1 MLFILL
7 ICIFLIPGVQTYTAK
22 KIAESINETYGTQ
35 IEIER
40 IKINLNTN
48 IRLKNALVLDHKKD
62 TLFSIESLST
72 SIFSLSNLLI
82 NSDIDLSST
91 DIDGFDFN
99 LIRYKGESSDNLD
112 QFLKKFET
120 ETPTESTEPFV
131 LHIDDIYISNSNFKV
146 IDYNLQTPE
155 AFIINDLMLNLDNLN
170 IVDSDISMDII
181 SLSGTTGYGL
191 KIDELK
197 SKFFYGIDYMRLS
210 QLKINTPN
218 SNIDTDITFGFKRG
232 DWADFENKVRISADF
247 KNSIVSTSDLKYF
260 YKEFG
265 SSEILNLN
273 GAIDGTLNDFSFKN
287 FSINGINQSAVKGD
301 IRFLNVMDSENF
313 ELISED
319 IDISTNYDD
328 LKKLL
333 PDVLKDN
340 LPPFIKYL
348 EDFNLKGKTYLNTDD
363 INAELYLTSK
373 YGTGDIDID
382 FKNFNQTDEFKY
394 VGSLN
399 LKNLNLG
406 RLTQNKKLG
415 SSSFNINV
423 DGKGFTAE
431 SVNTEVNGKIDY
443 IEINNYAYK
452 TINVDGNL
460 KYPIFDGKLE
470 SLDPNFLFEFEGLV
484 DASQKENTFKF
495 KSEIKYAD
503 LYKLNFIRKDKISV
517 FKGKVDIDLK
527 ANSIDDAIGQIT
539 FENFNYLNSYENYE
553 FEDFKLTSQVVDNNK
568 LIEITSPDLI
578 NGKLYGNFKLSQLP
592 SFIEYSIRNLYFNTK
607 KNTKYIDKNV
617 NFEFQIYNKVVEA
630 FFPNIKIAPNTFLN
644 GNISANEDDMRIQFS
659 SPEIKVRENLFK
671 NFEIQLDKQNPFFD
685 TYISIGELE
694 NNLYDIS
701 NFNLINVKLNDTL
714 FFRSEFK
721 GLKNTDNFNFNFYQT
736 FDKKNNTIVGFQT
749 STFNFKDREW
759 QINQEN
765 NYNRNKISLESG
777 LQTFKFDSIKISHKD
792 QFIKFNGEIR
802 DSTYKDINLKL
813 KEVSLN
819 NLTPFIDSLKLDGRI
834 NGSIDIFQE
843 KNKYAP
849 NLDFSIQDFEVND
862 VNYGE
867 LKLYANGN
875 KDLTD
880 FNVSALLENNNQ
892 NFLEA
897 NGQITNNGNQQ
908 NIDVEATLNEFDIAS
923 LSPLGEDVLNQLRGK
938 LTGRALVSGNL
949 ADPDING
956 EIALNKAGLK
966 IPYLNV
972 DFDFLNNSK
981 VLLDKK
987 KFIFQD
993 IELTDTKYNTKGVL
1007 AGHISHSQF
1016 SKWELDLILESDNI
1030 LTLDT
1035 EYDEESLYYGTA
1047 FIDGTA
1053 SITGPTDELEINVNA
1068 TSQPNTTFNVPI
1080 SDAETIGE
1088 YSFIYFLTPE
1098 EKLNK
1103 QKGREF
1109 IYDQIAG
1116 LKLNFDLIINENALI
1131 EIVVDQE
1138 SGSKLVGRGDGD
1150 LRLEINTNGKFDM
1163 FGDFVALNGE
1173 YIYKFQGLYEKK
1185 FDVIGGGYLSWE
1197 GDPIKANMDIQA
1209 KYRTNANPASL
1220 LDNPSINREIPVDV
1234 IISLKGDLMQP
1245 NIDFD
1250 LEYTN
1255 LSSVVESEMNFRMQ
1269 GKENLEIQALSLI
1282 TLGTFWNGNANNL
1295 NNLGGNLFAEGA
1307 TSLFDKILRDED
1319 GKFNIGFDYVP
1330 AERTL
1335 DQNAVGS
1342 DRVGLTL
1349 QTQLSDKIF
1358 INGRFGVPVGG
1369 QTQSFVFGDVEVNF
1383 LLNKSGS
1390 LRAQMFNRE
1399 SDIQFIGEELGY
1411 AQGVGILYTIDF
1423 ETFGS
1428 LIRDIWGIEEEDKP
1442 NKKNKTRK
1450 PPLNNK
1456 SLVPSYIEIPE

>member
-1 MLFILL
+1 MFF
-7 ICIFLIPGVQTYTAK
+7 IFLIPGVQTYTAK
-22 KIAESINETYGTQ
+22 KITQSINETYGTK

-40 IKINLNTN
+40 VKINLNTN
-48 IRLKNALVLDHKKD
+48 IKLKNALVLDHKND
-62 TLFSIESLST
+62 TLFGVESLST

-99 LIRYKGESSDNLD
+99 LIRYKDESSDNLD
-112 QFLKKFET
+112 QFLKKFDSG
-120 ETPTESTEPFV
+120 TPSESSEPFV

-155 AFIINDLMLNLDNLN
+155 AFTISDLVLDLDNIN
-170 IVDSDISMDII
+170 IVDSDVSLDIK
-181 SLSGTTGYGL
+181 SLSGMTGYGL
-191 KIDELK
+191 KIDQLT
-197 SKFFYGIDYMRLS
+197 SKFFYGTDNMRLS
-210 QLKINTPN
+210 QLQIITPN
-218 SNIDTDITFGFKRG
+218 SNIETDISFAFKRG
-232 DWADFENKVRISADF
+232 DWADFENKVNISADF
-247 KNSIVSTSDLKYF
+247 KNSTISTSDLKYF

-265 SSEILNLN
+265 SSEVLNLN
-273 GAIDGTLNDFSFKN
+273 GTIDGTLNDFSFKDL
-287 FSINGINQSAVKGD
+287 SINGIDQSKVQGD
-301 IRFLNVMDSENF
+301 VRFLNVIDSEKF

-340 LPPFIKYL
+340 LPPFIKQL
-348 EDFNLKGKTYLNTDD
+348 EDFNLKGKTYLNSDD

-373 YGTGDIDID
+373 HGKGDIDID
-382 FKNFNQTDEFKY
+382 FKNFNETDEFKY

-406 RLTQNKKLG
+406 KLAQNKKLG
-415 SSSFNINV
+415 YSSFNVNV
-423 DGKGFTAE
+423 NGKGFTAE

-443 IEINNYAYK
+443 IEINNYSYK

-484 DASQKENTFKF
+484 DASKKENTFKF

-503 LYKLNFIRKDKISV
+503 LYKLNLIKKDKVSI
-517 FKGKVDIDLK
+517 FKGKVDIDLT
-527 ANSIDDAIGQIT
+527 ATSIDDAIGQIT
-539 FENFNYLNSYENYE
+539 FENFNYLNSFENYE
-553 FEDFKLTSQVVDNNK
+553 FEDFKLTSQIVENNK
-568 LIEITSPDLI
+568 LIEITSPDLV
-578 NGKLYGNFKLSQLP
+578 NGRLYGNFQLSQLP
-592 SFIEYSIRNLYFNTK
+592 SFVEYSIRNLYFNTK
-607 KNTKYIDKNV
+607 KNKKYIDKNI

-644 GNISANEDDMRIQFS
+644 GTISSNEDDMRIQFN

-671 NFEIQLDKQNPFFD
+671 DFEIQLDKQNPFFD

-694 NNLYDIS
+694 NNFYDIS

-721 GLKNTDNFNFNFYQT
+721 GLGNSDDYNLNFYQT
-736 FDKKNNTIVGFQT
+736 FDEKNSTIVGFQK

-759 QINQEN
+759 QINEED
-765 NYNRNKISLESG
+765 NYNKNKISLESG
-777 LQTFKFDSIKISHKD
+777 LQNFKFDSIKISHKD
-792 QFIKFNGEIR
+792 QFIKFSGEIK

-834 NGSIDIFQE
+834 NGNIDIFQE

-880 FNVSALLENNNQ
+880 FSVNALLATENQ
-892 NFLEA
+892 NFIEA
-897 NGQITNNGNQQ
+897 NGQITNDGEQQ
-908 NIDVEATLNEFDIAS
+908 NINVEAILNEFDIGS

-938 LTGRALVSGNL
+938 LTGKALVTGSL
-949 ADPDING
+949 ADPDMNG
-956 EIALNKAGLK
+956 EITLNNAGLK

-972 DFDFLNNSK
+972 DFDFENNSK
-981 VLLDKK
+981 VLLDNK

-993 IELTDTKYNTKGVL
+993 IELTDTKYETKGVL

-1016 SKWELDLILESDNI
+1016 SKWELDLTLDSDNI

-1103 QKGREF
+1103 QEGREF

-1234 IISLKGDLMQP
+1234 IISLKGDLMKP

-1269 GKENLEIQALSLI
+1269 GEENLEIQALSLI
-1282 TLGTFWNGNANNL
+1282 TLGTFWNGNTNNL

-1307 TSLFDKILRDED
+1307 TSIFDKILRDED
-1319 GKFNIGFDYVP
+1319 GKFNVGFDYVP

-1450 PPLNNK
+1450 PQSNNK